1 MPANI
6 AAQGGQSQVN
16 LFEIESNYGRPKLDL
31 AGGIIELNYYESI
44 LDNSVRASATLA
56 DTGYR
61 KDEGSAVVEEQGIK
75 LTTGEKINLKI
86 TDGYDTTL
94 SFLGEKHL
102 VVKEPK
108 QTAGTTNKI
117 NLILIR
123 L

>member
-16 LFEIESNYGRPKLDL
+16 LFEIESNYDKPKLDL

-44 LDNSVRASATLA
+44 LDATIRASATFA

-61 KDEGSAVVEEQGIK
+61 KDEGAAVTEESGIK

-86 TDGYDTTL
+86 IVIISKRET
-94 SFLGEKHL
+94 E
-102 VVKEPK
+102 
-108 QTAGTTNKI
+108 
-117 NLILIR
+117 
-123 L
+123 